1 MLSQFL
7 TEELFAFLMV
17 FCRVGSA
24 IMLLP
29 GFGESYVFSRFR
41 LLFALMF
48 SLLLTPVL
56 KPMPEV
62 PVQVATLAVLLIG
75 EIVVGIFLGV
85 LARTIISA
93 THIAGTIIAM
103 QSSLASALVQDMA
116 QIQGQS
122 TIISNLLGITAL
134 VLIFSVNLHHV
145 MLTGLAGSYTTFVP
159 GEFPMMEDIANQLTT
174 AMNGAFT
181 AALQIS
187 APHIVMG
194 VIIYLGAG
202 IVARLVPN
210 IQVFFLLMSPQIL
223 ISIFVLMT
231 TFSAIMMWYIG
242 HFRDSIMPMTGG

>member
-7 TEELFAFLMV
+7 TEELFTFLLI
-17 FCRVGSA
+17 FCRIGSA
-24 IMLLP
+24 IMVLP
-29 GFGESYVFSRFR
+29 GFGENYVSSRFR
-41 LLFALMF
+41 LMFALVF
-48 SLLLTPVL
+48 SLLLTPL
-56 KPMPEV
+56 ITNMPPV
-62 PVQVATLAVLLIG
+62 PLQVAPLVVLIIG
-75 EIVVGIFLGV
+75 EILVGLFLGI

-93 THIAGTIIAM
+93 THIAGTIIAL

-134 VLIFSVNLHHV
+134 VLIFAFDLHHL
-145 MLTGLAGSYTTFVP
+145 MLSGLVGSYQTFLP
-159 GEFPMMEDIANQLTT
+159 GEFPMVEDMTNNLTT

-210 IQVFFLLMSPQIL
+210 IQVFFLLMSPQIM
-223 ISIFVLMT
+223 ISIFVLMI
-231 TFSAIMMWYIG
+231 TFSAIMMWYVG
-242 HFRDSIMPMTGG
+242 HFRDSLGPLGAG